1 MSSNLLRDSVFENH
15 SYARQN
21 ATCPLASEFSPNL
34 RSRELTILTVIN
46 AVQSL
51 SGVSLN
57 SMALFILVTNSSLV
71 EVPANI
77 ILCSLVVNDLV
88 SSTIFLPYHAYLFR
102 QSCVT
107 LVEIRTY
114 RTAAAFCSTWSVLNC
129 LAITADR
136 LLAIL
141 YPLRYNSLI
150 VALKARVLVVLAV
163 GITTVFTLSLFAAS
177 YLWKHFL
184 KLILEYMAV
193 VILLLPVFLYWKIYR
208 SARKQIKEIT
218 IGSRTNAEELKMS
231 LKSAANSAR
240 VVVLLAASFVPLLA
254 YGILVEDSDRTL
266 ADTFRIL
273 TKAASF
279 CFWNSC
285 ANPLVYLYFPE
296 NFE

>member
-163 GITTVFTLSLFAAS
+163 GITTVFTLSLNKGFFANIS
-177 YLWKHFL
+177 H
-184 KLILEYMAV
+184 V
-193 VILLLPVFLYWKIYR
+193 LLLHVNQEHERFSVECDKYFVRMFIGYTLLVTFTN
-208 SARKQIKEIT
+208 IK
-218 IGSRTNAEELKMS
+218 
-231 LKSAANSAR
+231 
-240 VVVLLAASFVPLLA
+240 
-254 YGILVEDSDRTL
+254 
-266 ADTFRIL
+266 
-273 TKAASF
+273 
-279 CFWNSC
+279 
-285 ANPLVYLYFPE
+285 
-296 NFE
+296 